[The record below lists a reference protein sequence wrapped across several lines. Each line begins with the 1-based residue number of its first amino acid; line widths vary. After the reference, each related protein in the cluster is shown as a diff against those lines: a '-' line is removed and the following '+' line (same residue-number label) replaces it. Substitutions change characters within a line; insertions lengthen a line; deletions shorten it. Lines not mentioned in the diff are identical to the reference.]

1 MLSTCY
7 LSKQIY
13 LHHNKTET
21 IESQMGQGWKGPLV
35 ATWAN
40 LLARVGTTRT
50 SCPGLVCRQVLSIS
64 EDRYSTA
71 SMDNL
76 CQCLVFLTVKKKK
89 VLMFRGD
96 LLCLGLWPLTL
107 VLSLGITE
115 KSPASS
121 SFHSP
126 LRYL

>member
-21 IESQMGQGWKGPLV
+21 IEAQMGQGWKGPLV

-40 LLARVGTTRT
+40 LLAQVGTTRT

-89 VLMFRGD
+89 GFDVQRGPPVFGVVAID
-96 LLCLGLWPLTL
+96 SGPVT
-107 VLSLGITE
+107 G
-115 KSPASS
+115 
-121 SFHSP
+121 HH
-126 LRYL
+126 